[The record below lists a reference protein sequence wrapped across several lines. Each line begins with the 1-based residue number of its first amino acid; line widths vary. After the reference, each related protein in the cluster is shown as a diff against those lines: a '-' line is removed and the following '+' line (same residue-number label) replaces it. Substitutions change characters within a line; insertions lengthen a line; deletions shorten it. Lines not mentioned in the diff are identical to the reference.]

1 MLRVFALTTIL
12 LTCLDHWTTYVCLHA
27 PVAGWNVVEANPVA
41 QWLFSWAGL
50 GGGLLIDSVVTLAAV
65 LFLATTSVFARSVKI
80 ALLAIITASTG
91 YAVLNNISA
100 LSQMGLSPWSGI
112 A

>member
-27 PVAGWNVVEANPVA
+27 PIAGWNVVEANPVA

-50 GGGLLIDSVVTLAAV
+50 GGGLLIDSIVTLAAV
-65 LFLATTSVFARSVKI
+65 VFLATTPVFARTVKI
-80 ALLAIITASTG
+80 GLLGIIAVSTG
-91 YAVLNNISA
+91 YAVFNNLGA
-100 LSQMGLSPWSGI
+100 LSEMGLAPWAGLV
-112 A
+112 

>member
-50 GGGLLIDSVVTLAAV
+50 GGGLFIDSIVPLAAV
-65 LFLATTSVFARSVKI
+65 LFLATTPIFARRVKI
-80 ALLAIITASTG
+80 GLLAVIAVSTG
-91 YAVLNNISA
+91 YAVLNNLSA
-100 LSQMGLSPWSGI
+100 LSQMGIAPWSGV